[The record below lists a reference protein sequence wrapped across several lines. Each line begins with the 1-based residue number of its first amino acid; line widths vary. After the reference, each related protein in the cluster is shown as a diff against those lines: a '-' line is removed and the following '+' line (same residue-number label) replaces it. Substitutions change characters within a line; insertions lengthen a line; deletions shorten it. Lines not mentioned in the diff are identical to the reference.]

1 MPMTIIALGPCLWIG
16 LDSNKGCEAASR
28 PNHRPTLALDYCC
41 EIPFAPTKRGEI
53 SLQCWGRSV
62 RITATRKQPQR
73 GTALWSRNGRRIDRA
88 AHAFSD
94 NSRKTGFCP
103 VGPDRQTLRRLS
115 LPIHVPSSFG
125 LLAGLVGFQNPQH

>member
-62 RITATRKQPQR
+62 RITATRKQAP
-73 GTALWSRNGRRIDRA
+73 ARNGIVVPKRASDRPCGTRIFR
-88 AHAFSD
+88 
-94 NSRKTGFCP
+94 
-103 VGPDRQTLRRLS
+103 
-115 LPIHVPSSFG
+115 
-125 LLAGLVGFQNPQH
+125 